1 MLVFHKNAKFNAT
14 FGSGNK
20 VTWLPAGAQL
30 VECVTNDLKFL
41 GVTLL
46 ALSKNGKR

>member
-1 MLVFHKNAKFNAT
+1 MVGFTQNIKFNAT

-20 VTWLPAGAQL
+20 VTWPPVGAQL

-41 GVTLL
+41 GLTLL
-46 ALSKNGKR
+46 ALSENGKR